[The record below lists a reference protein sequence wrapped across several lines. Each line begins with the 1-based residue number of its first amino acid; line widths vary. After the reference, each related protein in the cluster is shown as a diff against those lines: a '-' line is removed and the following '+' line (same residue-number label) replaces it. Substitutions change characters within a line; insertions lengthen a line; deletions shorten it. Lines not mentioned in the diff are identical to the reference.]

1 MNLKTGVFTAP
12 KAGVYSFSFSILKNG
27 YAFDYIDVYLRLN
40 GIGIGGS
47 VAGRGLFVAPA
58 TLQSTLKLKKGDRI
72 DLWKRNGDLHQEC
85 FAYCHHF
92 TGSLVKEEH
101 KQRILFGDGLIFS
114 QYSLFALKH

>member
-92 TGSLVKEEH
+92 TGSLVKEDLPP
-101 KQRILFGDGLIFS
+101 IM
-114 QYSLFALKH
+114 